1 MSNGITSS
9 NKAVA
14 FYFVFCVYEFQAS
27 ALVKKERKKERER
40 EKEREEKVESV
51 VQDLNKQTPEYR
63 QLGVPRSGDG
73 GLSPAHLQGTS
84 RISLLR
90 GITTATMATVQL
102 GRVADRPGCYSSN
115 NFFLPRATKSTILDR
130 SLKSPR
136 FRQSPGPSRHQTN
149 DAGGAPAQK
158 NPLSAPGPAK
168 KDVPSDSAGC
178 RKELSHTA
186 RTNQREHSWAD
197 AAICDSIE

>member
-14 FYFVFCVYEFQAS
+14 FYSVFGVYKFQAS
-27 ALVKKERKKERER
+27 ALVKRKERDRER
-40 EKEREEKVESV
+40 EGEGKKVESV

-90 GITTATMATVQL
+90 GITTATMATAQL
-102 GRVADRPGCYSSN
+102 GRVADGPGCYSSN
-115 NFFLPRATKSTILDR
+115 NFSLPEPQIPPLLAR

-149 DAGGAPAQK
+149 DAGGAPALK

-186 RTNQREHSWAD
+186 RTNQREGSWAD